1 MHKNKTNITSIINK
15 LTIVTSITN
24 KQGVME
30 MNKEVKDLIVD
41 AFAKPIKD
49 GGFRQAGYELR
60 VVDKRTKKVAYCAL
74 GVVTELYRQHT
85 GKGEWVLDVEY
96 PNTAAYRFRV
106 NGTTYGSGLSP
117 EVSAWA
123 GFATT
128 GPVFHL
134 KKVIQKD
141 ATNLAGK
148 PFSRT
153 LKETAKKIF
162 TKHNTL
168 YPWHGHASLMFL
180 NDTEK
185 VRFATLSKFFNEVPD
200 ERAEEFSAIQ
210 YVSK

>member
-1 MHKNKTNITSIINK
+1 
-15 LTIVTSITN
+15 
-24 KQGVME
+24 

-60 VVDKRTKKVAYCAL
+60 VVNKKTKKVAYCAL
-74 GVVTELYRQHT
+74 GAVTELYRQHT

-96 PNTAAYRFRV
+96 HNTATYRFRV
-106 NGTTYGSGLSP
+106 NGKTYWAGLSP

-123 GFATT
+123 GFAPT
-128 GPVFHL
+128 GPVFNL

-141 ATNLAGK
+141 VTNLAGK

-162 TKHNTL
+162 TKHNSL
-168 YPWHGHASLMFL
+168 YPWHGRASLMFL

-185 VRFATLSKFFNEVPD
+185 VRFASLSKFFNEVPD
-200 ERAEEFSAIQ
+200 ERAEEFSATQ
-210 YVSK
+210 FVSK